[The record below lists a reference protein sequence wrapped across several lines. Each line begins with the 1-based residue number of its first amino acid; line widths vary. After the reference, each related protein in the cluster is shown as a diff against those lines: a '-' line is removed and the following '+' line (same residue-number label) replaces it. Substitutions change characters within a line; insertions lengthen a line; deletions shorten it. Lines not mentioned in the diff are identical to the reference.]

1 MTQVLTSP
9 DRAGHTPKK
18 MYVAEIAFVIMLL
31 GGVVIPWAIWWW
43 FHTTPNTVLATADV
57 GQFVAAS
64 KGNGATNVQTTTAT
78 VAIDGTLSTL
88 RGSEI
93 MVQRSTKRGT
103 ELCVAGAQQSCV
115 ALASPWPG
123 SMRAVPGSEH
133 SVDFYAHGISAYT
146 LRIWHV
152 FGFLMAFCSFIAAG
166 AEMNQN
172 HPELN
177 PE

>member
-9 DRAGHTPKK
+9 DRAEHVPKK
-18 MYVAEIAFVIMLL
+18 MYVAQIAFVLMLF
-31 GGVVIPWAIWWW
+31 GGIVVPWAISWW
-43 FHTTPNTVLATADV
+43 FQSTPNTVLATADV
-57 GQFVAAS
+57 GNFVTAR
-64 KGNGATNVQTTTAT
+64 KGNGATNVQTTAAT
-78 VAIDGTLSTL
+78 IAIDGTLSAL
-88 RGSEI
+88 RGSELV
-93 MVQRSTKRGT
+93 VQRSTKRGT

-123 SMRAVPGSEH
+123 SMRAVTGSKH

-177 PE
+177 AE

>member
-1 MTQVLTSP
+1 MSTIQPLPTRS
-9 DRAGHTPKK
+9 GHAQKK

-31 GGVVIPWAIWWW
+31 GGVVVPWAIWWW
-43 FHTTPNTVLATADV
+43 FHATPNTVVATADV
-57 GQFVAAS
+57 GQFVSAS
-64 KGNGATNVQTTTAT
+64 KGNGATNVQTTKAT
-78 VAIDGTLSTL
+78 VAIDGTLSAM
-88 RGSEI
+88 RGSKLL
-93 MVQRSTKRGT
+93 VQRSTKRGM
-103 ELCVAGAQQSCV
+103 ELCVADAQQSCV

-123 SMRAVPGSEH
+123 PMRAVPGSAH
-133 SVDFYAHGISAYT
+133 AVDFYAHGISAYT

-152 FGFLMAFCSFIAAG
+152 FGFLMAFCSLIAAG